1 MRHRRNSVKATYC
14 LLSSGSKILHST
26 PKSEI
31 WKIVVTSY
39 LLQCRYHKFF
49 CTKWS
54 GFFFYRY
61 VKKNNSPTPRD
72 ILQPEGKEIQ
82 HIKAIEEYPPLME
95 SDGWGDCWEQL
106 PPRDGRLPLFPI
118 VRRKQEHSDGVAHS
132 LIYLAVAYSCYIID
146 DHPPHIDL
154 SIFRVARPPWPRAFN
169 NRLIYFFFS
178 IVPRLNSWAELE
190 PLLPANVEPS
200 GLHTHLQRRQGHLK
214 FKLLFIKFL
223 FILFNIIHLTL

>member
-1 MRHRRNSVKATYC
+1 MSVPQIFVYKM
-14 LLSSGSKILHST
+14 
-26 PKSEI
+26 
-31 WKIVVTSY
+31 
-39 LLQCRYHKFF
+39 
-49 CTKWS
+49 KWV
-54 GFFFYRY
+54 FFFYRY

-132 LIYLAVAYSCYIID
+132 LIYIAVAYSCYIID

-169 NRLIYFFFS
+169 NRLIYFFSFNS
-178 IVPRLNSWAELE
+178 SSTELLSRAWAIVPCQCGTLWASYT
-190 PLLPANVEPS
+190 PS
-200 GLHTHLQRRQGHLK
+200 EKAGT
-214 FKLLFIKFL
+214 FKI
-223 FILFNIIHLTL
+223 